1 MSLIKE
7 KVCHYLSGDMGRGIM
22 KKVTN
27 GEIGGGGLK
36 FGIFTVTSF
45 FNGPLII
52 FITIIIIFIIINNII
67 FFIIVVIVVKAFPA
81 KLYKITTLSKRSSKK

>member
-36 FGIFTVTSF
+36 FGIFTVTSV
-45 FNGPLII
+45 FNDPLII

-67 FFIIVVIVVKAFPA
+67 FLLLLLLLLLKFF
-81 KLYKITTLSKRSSKK
+81 